1 MHTFV
6 VKTQHLE
13 NYGAHCEDGRYAS
26 GNAYWKFK
34 GGDDYIV
41 EDVERGADAMAFVMA
56 KYSENN
62 LSFKVIPTE
71 VLLIDQWVD
80 ELNKLDEDYREFLY
94 DKAIRVSPKDL
105 AA

>member
-1 MHTFV
+1 MTFV
-6 VKTQHLE
+6 VKTQLLE

-62 LSFKVIPTE
+62 LSYKVIPTE

-80 ELNKLDEDYREFLY
+80 ELNKLDPEYREFLY
-94 DKAIRVSPKDL
+94 DNAKRVSPKGG
-105 AA
+105 A

>member
-1 MHTFV
+1 MTFV
-6 VKTQHLE
+6 VKTQLLE

-62 LSFKVIPTE
+62 LSYKVIPTE
-71 VLLIDQWVD
+71 VLLIDQWID
-80 ELNKLDEDYREFLY
+80 ESRTACQHLHRHLPTPWPTR
-94 DKAIRVSPKDL
+94 IT
-105 AA
+105 

>member
-1 MHTFV
+1 MTFV
-6 VKTQHLE
+6 VKTQLLE

>member
-1 MHTFV
+1 MEFV

-34 GGDDYIV
+34 GGSTYV
-41 EDVERGADAMAFVMA
+41 VSDVDRGADAMAFVMA

-62 LSFKVIPTE
+62 VEFKEFPVEVITIDE
-71 VLLIDQWVD
+71 WEKELL
-80 ELNKLDEDYREFLY
+80 ELVGEYQEF
-94 DKAIRVSPKDL
+94 IRHEAKFVSPKEL

>member
-1 MHTFV
+1 MQYV

-13 NYGAHCEDGRYAS
+13 NYGAHSEDGRYAS

-41 EDVERGADAMAFVMA
+41 SDVDRPADAMAFVMA

-62 LSFKVIPTE
+62 LGFKVFPTE
-71 VLLIDQWVD
+71 VLMIDEWVD

-94 DKAIRVSPKDL
+94 DKAINVSPKEL